1 MFYIAEAFLLGEGVA
16 YSKHSGVISAFGQ
29 RFAKTNRVPT
39 EFHRYLIEAEEKRSS
54 GDYSIYPVL
63 TEAEAN
69 EQITRAESF
78 IALAENQI
86 V

>member
-16 YSKHSGVISAFGQ
+16 YSKHSRGISAFGQ